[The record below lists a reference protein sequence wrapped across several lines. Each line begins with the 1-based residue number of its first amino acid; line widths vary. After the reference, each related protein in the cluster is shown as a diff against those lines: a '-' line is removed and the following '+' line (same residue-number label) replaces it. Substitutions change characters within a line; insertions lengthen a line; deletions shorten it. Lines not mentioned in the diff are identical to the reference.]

1 MNTGRSNPEPS
12 LESGK
17 GNDGLRSSEKNKSA
31 GEFEFQVQGGPWT
44 LMLKHVMEEGEWK
57 ISSEM
62 ASEEPGGAGVLLF
75 L

>member
-44 LMLKHVMEEGEWK
+44 LMLKHVMEEGE
-57 ISSEM
+57 
-62 ASEEPGGAGVLLF
+62 
-75 L
+75 